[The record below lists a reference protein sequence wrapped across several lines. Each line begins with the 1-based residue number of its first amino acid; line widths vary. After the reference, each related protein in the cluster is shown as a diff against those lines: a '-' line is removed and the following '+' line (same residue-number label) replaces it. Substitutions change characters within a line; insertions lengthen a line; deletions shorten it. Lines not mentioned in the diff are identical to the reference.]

1 MALMNNHFI
10 VRQSEHLA
18 ARLQS
23 EEDQGLAKQIERAC
37 HLSWNRAPTR
47 SELKTLQTYAAKHGL
62 ANACRVIL
70 NSNEFAF
77 VN

>member
-1 MALMNNHFI
+1 MAMWNDRFI

-18 ARLQS
+18 ARLARIS
-23 EEDQGLAKQIERAC
+23 PKVEKQVAMLYQ
-37 HLSWNRAPTR
+37 LSLDRAPTANEVR
-47 SELKTLQTYAAKHGL
+47 MLKSYAAKNGM

-70 NSNEFAF
+70 NSNEFMF